1 MQVKHLALSQYKS
14 KLRNEPMFY
23 LMLLI
28 SVSYWYCLPVMSQ
41 SVFSYNE
48 FRGYDILLGILIVA
62 LLARYMKQLKTF
74 FSEDAPG
81 RWLYRFSVWATATYP
96 VTLLVAWFN
105 YDYELPF
112 VTLVFLF
119 HLWGFLLAYAGFRLF
134 VKTRAQ
140 CLLLLDVF
148 LAIGAIE
155 GLLISLQALGMLPR
169 FWSELYDIYGESAFS
184 ATLGPN
190 RQLPGHAMLLVFGV
204 AAAYW
209 RNVETV
215 KIKRLW
221 LASIAAV
228 CSLLGLGLSGSR
240 TAWLAFLVFCSV
252 LFIAHRI
259 RPGLIAFV
267 ALLVIISVLLVP
279 SSIKGRFLEVYD
291 YRMTNHLE
299 KHEDETELA
308 KFQSVDSGRYQI
320 WSDTLKALKEKPWL
334 IPFGGGFNTFGH
346 NTQADVSAHNV
357 YLNLIAE
364 TGIVGLI
371 LYLKWLL
378 GIWRESSTLIKTANR
393 RQSDRVFR
401 PGELRALLVAMMVS
415 LLAGE
420 ILSTRRPS
428 FAFLGMFLFLC
439 AVMNHRTLIFGAE
452 QSSLRRLLTLLW
464 LRQKATANDKRALLP
479 ARQQLPLGRQLPMG
493 DPYGT

>member
-1 MQVKHLALSQYKS
+1 MKRSALSKYRS
-14 KLRNEPMFY
+14 SLRHEPMFY

-41 SVFSYNE
+41 SIFSYNE
-48 FRGYDILLGILIVA
+48 FRGYDILLGV
-62 LLARYMKQLKTF
+62 LLVVFAARYKSQLLTF
-74 FSEDAPG
+74 FREDEPG
-81 RWLYRFSVWATATYP
+81 RWLYRYIVWATATYP
-96 VTLLVAWFN
+96 ITLVVAWLN

-119 HLWGFLLAYAGFRLF
+119 HLWGFLVAYAGFRLF

-155 GLLISLQALGMLPR
+155 GLMISLQALHVLPR
-169 FWSELYDIYGESAFS
+169 FWSDLYAAYGEEAFS

-215 KIKRLW
+215 KVKRLW
-221 LASIAAV
+221 LASIAATF
-228 CSLLGLGLSGSR
+228 SLFGLGLSGSR

-267 ALLVIISVLLVP
+267 ALLVVISALLVP
-279 SSIKGRFLEVYD
+279 SSIKDRLLEVYD

-299 KHEDETELA
+299 KHEDESDLA
-308 KFQSVDSGRYQI
+308 KFKSVDSGRYQI
-320 WSDTLKALKEKPWL
+320 WTDTITALEEKPWL
-334 IPFGGGFNTFGH
+334 IPFGGGFNTFMH
-346 NTQADVSAHNV
+346 NTGADVSAHDV

-364 TGIVGLI
+364 TGVVGLI

-378 GIWRESSTLIKTANR
+378 GIWRESSVLIKTANR
-393 RQSDRVFR
+393 RNSDRVFR
-401 PGELRALLVAMMVS
+401 PGELRALLVAIAVS

-428 FAFLGMFLFLC
+428 FAFMGMFLFLC
-439 AVMNHRTLIFGAE
+439 SVMNHRTLIFGAE
-452 QSSLRRLLTLLW
+452 QSSLLRLLTLWW
-464 LRQKATANDKRALLP
+464 LRQRAKASAGQGVLST
-479 ARQQLPLGRQLPMG
+479 ARQTLPLGRQLPMG
-493 DPYGT
+493 DPYGS